1 MGGCC
6 CGSRILK
13 INKDVI
19 INLNIIKNEQ
29 LSFKDPDIQ
38 PKKDLDKEETKKD
51 KDKEKEKSLIVDN
64 LKTEMD
70 DKNKKIRIHA
80 SSKTQ
85 PVYDINNSQNVNKKK
100 MLKKG
105 SDRIHDSLKKLKLLT
120 LNDINNNTKFFT

>member
-1 MGGCC
+1 MGGFC

-19 INLNIIKNEQ
+19 INSNIIKNEQ

-38 PKKDLDKEETKKD
+38 SMKDLDKEETKKD
-51 KDKEKEKSLIVDN
+51 KEKEKEKSLIVDN

-70 DKNKKIRIHA
+70 DKNKKIRIHV

-85 PVYDINNSQNVNKKK
+85 PVYDVNNFKNVNKNR
-100 MLKKG
+100 MLKKE
-105 SDRIHDSLKKLKLLT
+105 SDRIHDSMKKLKLLT
-120 LNDINNNTKFFT
+120 LNDMNNNSKFFT